1 MRKERK
7 RMKRIIS
14 VGIALMLAAGLA
26 GCGSSIK
33 SEESDGTSSFEGEF
47 IISAKEAQSKIGED
61 GVLFVDARGADLAA
75 KGTVEGAVVT
85 DWQSLSTCQE
95 GNAGD
100 EGWGLIPEPE
110 ELTRRLQALGIEKDK
125 EIIILGQPEDGWGED
140 GRVLWELREAGCQDL
155 KIVDGGITAMKD
167 IGVEMTDPVE
177 PTPSDMV
184 VESLDESHN
193 IMTEELQAD
202 YDDYKIVDVRTEK
215 EYDGAVLYDEA
226 QGGHLPGATLISYVD
241 LFEADGTL
249 KDNETITAMFEEQGI
264 EKDDK
269 VVTYCTGGIRSAYV
283 QLILEMCGYEYTYNY
298 GQSFWR
304 WAVVGE
310 VEK

>member
-1 MRKERK
+1 
-7 RMKRIIS
+7 
-14 VGIALMLAAGLA
+14 
-26 GCGSSIK
+26 
-33 SEESDGTSSFEGEF
+33 
-47 IISAKEAQSKIGED
+47 
-61 GVLFVDARGADLAA
+61 
-75 KGTVEGAVVT
+75 
-85 DWQSLSTCQE
+85 
-95 GNAGD
+95 
-100 EGWGLIPEPE
+100 
-110 ELTRRLQALGIEKDK
+110 
-125 EIIILGQPEDGWGED
+125 
-140 GRVLWELREAGCQDL
+140 
-155 KIVDGGITAMKD
+155 MKD

-193 IMTEELQAD
+193 IMTEELQAN